1 MKVRE
6 ASIKD
11 KKAVLALIRELQRFL
26 DLRPAEVKASE
37 RLYAS
42 LLKEQSHLLL
52 VAEEK
57 GDILGLASLWFRKSL
72 FHTGTCCLLDELIVR
87 KDARGKDVGQAL
99 VAETVL
105 QARRRKAGEVEV
117 TTFEKKQRPRHST
130 RSWGS
135 RRWGCC
141 WKRRHNRFIVN

>member
-1 MKVRE
+1 MVVRK
-6 ASIKD
+6 AALKD
-11 KKAVLALIRELQRFL
+11 RRPVLSLIRELQTFL

-42 LLKEQSHLLL
+42 LLKEQNHLLL

-87 KDARGKDVGQAL
+87 EDARGKDVGRAL
-99 VAETVL
+99 VAEVVL
-105 QARRRKAGEVEV
+105 HAKRRKAGEVEV
-117 TTFEKKQRPRHST
+117 TTFEEKTRVTAFYKKL
-130 RSWGS
+130 GFEEM
-135 RRWGCC
+135 GILLE
-141 WKRRHNRFIVN
+141 KEI

>member
-1 MKVRE
+1 MTVRKAE
-6 ASIKD
+6 LKD
-11 KKAVLALIRELQRFL
+11 RRAVLSLIRELQSFM

-42 LLKEQSHLLL
+42 LLREKNHLLL

-99 VAETVL
+99 VGEAVL
-105 QARRRKAGEVEV
+105 AAKRRKAGEVEV
-117 TTFEKKQRPRHST
+117 TTLEEKTKASAFYKKLGFEEMGTLLEKE
-130 RSWGS
+130 
-135 RRWGCC
+135 
-141 WKRRHNRFIVN
+141 I

>member
-1 MKVRE
+1 MIIRN
-6 ASIKD
+6 ATLKD
-11 KKAVLALIRELQRFL
+11 QKAVLGLIRELQRFL
-26 DLRPAEVKASE
+26 DLRPGEVKASD

-42 LLKEQSHLLL
+42 LLKEQNHLLL

-117 TTFEKKQRPRHST
+117 TTFEKKTKASAFYKKL
-130 RSWGS
+130 GFAEM
-135 RRWGCC
+135 GILLE
-141 WKRRHNRFIVN
+141 KEIK